1 MDGVIRLMAAAAIL
15 GGLGNVGFGPQITPA
30 STVASVLSDVFNP
43 RDSHNNSTV
52 LISPNGR
59 QIEYLYQPLP
69 SVVGFAR

>member
-1 MDGVIRLMAAAAIL
+1 MDGVIRLMIAASII
-15 GGLGNVGFGPQITPA
+15 GGLGNVGFEPQFSPA
-30 STVASVLSDVFNP
+30 STVASVLSEVFNP
-43 RDSHNNSTV
+43 GYSRNDPTV